1 MELLRFQNCAW
12 RCRANAPGEDL
23 VAARV
28 RPLQK
33 EKMTSGYAVGAA
45 HRAVRPPAE
54 NQILCRCGC
63 EFGPGTMA
71 GRRRRIRGAAIPEV
85 YRSLRAPVGPDGA
98 ASRHSLSARR
108 KSAPTERRG
117 PRKRESRGET
127 AWRTRPEAE
136 VRLCGS
142 PLAVLWALSVR
153 TESASPRRAKS
164 PGTLDFFQTGV
175 GQLDPQPKSLI
186 EGPEPMSLDGIRL
199 KVIRPELRIR
209 PSDKVPVERIYDVRD
224 LVSHRNSS
232 FTHRKL
238 CI

>member
-85 YRSLRAPVGPDGA
+85 CRSLRAPVGPDGA
-98 ASRHSLSARR
+98 ASRHSPLCV
-108 KSAPTERRG
+108 PEERSDG
-117 PRKRESRGET
+117 K
-127 AWRTRPEAE
+127 
-136 VRLCGS
+136 
-142 PLAVLWALSVR
+142 
-153 TESASPRRAKS
+153 
-164 PGTLDFFQTGV
+164 
-175 GQLDPQPKSLI
+175 
-186 EGPEPMSLDGIRL
+186 EGPP
-199 KVIRPELRIR
+199 
-209 PSDKVPVERIYDVRD
+209 
-224 LVSHRNSS
+224 
-232 FTHRKL
+232 
-238 CI
+238 

>member
-12 RCRANAPGEDL
+12 LCRANAPGEDL

-85 YRSLRAPVGPDGA
+85 YRSLRAPVGPLP
-98 ASRHSLSARR
+98 SLRAGRALRR
-108 KSAPTERRG
+108 KGGAPVNGGPGGRQHGERGRRPKFDFVAPPWRFFG
-117 PRKRESRGET
+117 HFLSVQKVPRPGGRD
-127 AWRTRPEAE
+127 
-136 VRLCGS
+136 
-142 PLAVLWALSVR
+142 PLA
-153 TESASPRRAKS
+153 P
-164 PGTLDFFQTGV
+164 
-175 GQLDPQPKSLI
+175 
-186 EGPEPMSLDGIRL
+186 
-199 KVIRPELRIR
+199 
-209 PSDKVPVERIYDVRD
+209 
-224 LVSHRNSS
+224 
-232 FTHRKL
+232 
-238 CI
+238 